1 MSYYPT
7 LIKILNLVAY
17 LFLAV
22 FVTEPEFRFENH
34 DIIILPYSYVFYI
47 WNLIHWL
54 LSIFLV
60 YQFIDT
66 ANDIIVKGISW
77 RFVCVAILN
86 VIWLMLVVTE
96 RLGLALITILI
107 VAYQL
112 SFIYHNL
119 KVNYPPQNRF
129 DAVFIHLPFNLYQ
142 PWILIIVIINTF
154 AAFLPDKPDKGDENQ
169 DIETYIIVLGVIS
182 LIILN
187 VITIFYQRIY
197 QDLIAASVI
206 TIVLY
211 GIAIQQSEVEI
222 IYWSSIILAIMNT
235 IGIFSTY
242 LRKRM
247 RQRMEEGAPLLG

>member
-22 FVTEPEFRFENH
+22 LVTEPEFRFENH
-34 DIIILPYSYVFYI
+34 DIIILPYSYAFYI

-86 VIWLMLVVTE
+86 VIWLILVVNE
-96 RLGLALITILI
+96 QLELALITILI

-119 KVNYPPQNRF
+119 KVNHPPQNQF

-142 PWILIIVIINTF
+142 PWILVIVIINIF
-154 AAFLPDKPDKGDENQ
+154 AAFIPDKPGKGDDQ
-169 DIETYIIVLGVIS
+169 DIETYVIVLGVIG
-182 LIILN
+182 LIVLN
-187 VITIFYQRIY
+187 VITILYQRIY
-197 QDLIAASVI
+197 NDLIAASVI

-211 GIAIQQSEVEI
+211 GIAIQQSDVEI
-222 IYWSSIILAIMNT
+222 IYWSSITLAIMNT
-235 IGIFSTY
+235 IGILSSY
-242 LRKRM
+242 LTKRM
-247 RQRMEEGAPLLG
+247 RQRMEESAPLLG